1 MKVPRRLLYILGGA
15 VLLIAAAVLVVIN
28 LPLAPALEVSSA
40 PTARTPFAAAT
51 AMPATATALPPT
63 ATPASASSGPSA
75 TGPTATPFGTATI
88 AATAVT
94 STPVASTASSHIAR
108 SRVICGR
115 RGTMTVLI
123 VGESA
128 PDSASPRG
136 ADAIWLVRFDYDAPS
151 VRALALPSDLWLR
164 TPQLAADEIEATTL
178 MLIYYE
184 ALQRAKGS
192 ERARMAAATNVLAGS
207 LAEQLGLVADHY
219 VAIQPDALPNV
230 IDALGGL
237 PVDLPEDIDG
247 TPDGLGVF
255 ETGPQVLNGEQVL
268 EYVRIFQTAG
278 DPDPTE
284 WERLAR
290 QKQILD
296 ALQEQLTRPEIIIR
310 LPGLLRRFYADVVTD
325 LTLGDTLTTACLARH
340 DDVTVETL
348 EIGPELV
355 ERVQG
360 EGLLPKM
367 EELAAFLAAEFTR

>member
-1 MKVPRRLLYILGGA
+1 
-15 VLLIAAAVLVVIN
+15 
-28 LPLAPALEVSSA
+28 
-40 PTARTPFAAAT
+40 
-51 AMPATATALPPT
+51 
-63 ATPASASSGPSA
+63 
-75 TGPTATPFGTATI
+75 
-88 AATAVT
+88 
-94 STPVASTASSHIAR
+94 
-108 SRVICGR
+108 
-115 RGTMTVLI
+115 MTVLI

-151 VRALALPSDLWLR
+151 VRALALPSDLWVR

-178 MLIYYE
+178 MLTYYE
-184 ALQRAKGS
+184 ALQRAQGS
-192 ERARMAAATNVLAGS
+192 ERARMTAAVNVLAEA

-219 VAIQPDALPNV
+219 IAIQPDALPNV

-237 PVDLPEDIDG
+237 PIDLPEDVDG

-255 ETGPQVLNGEQVL
+255 RAGPQVLNGEQVL
-268 EYVRIFQTAG
+268 EYVRIFRTAG

-296 ALQEQLTRPEIIIR
+296 ALQEQLTRPEIVIR
-310 LPGLLRRFYADVVTD
+310 LPGLLRHFYADVVTD
-325 LTLGDTLTTACLARH
+325 LTLGDTFTTACLARH

-355 ERVQG
+355 EPVEGQG
-360 EGLLPKM
+360 LVPKM
-367 EELAAFLAAEFTR
+367 EELTAFLAAKLTR